1 MTKRTIRWLIFG
13 ISMMLLLLIS
23 ILYFVFIRDWNRPVP
38 FPAEEVK
45 KITYFQG
52 RSTGEAP
59 VVLNSIYRAC

>member
-23 ILYFVFIRDWNRPVP
+23 ILYFVFIRDWNRSVP

-52 RSTGEAP
+52 RSAEDASA
-59 VVLNSIYRAC
+59 VLNSIYRAC

>member
-45 KITYFQG
+45 KITYF
-52 RSTGEAP
+52 
-59 VVLNSIYRAC
+59 